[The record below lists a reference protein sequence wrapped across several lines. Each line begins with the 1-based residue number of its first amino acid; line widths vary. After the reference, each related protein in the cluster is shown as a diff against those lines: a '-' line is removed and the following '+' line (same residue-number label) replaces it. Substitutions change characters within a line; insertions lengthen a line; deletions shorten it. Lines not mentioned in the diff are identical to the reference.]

1 MPRSSHSSNKSKPST
16 YAPVPF
22 QNPMSSVGHPVPSAP
37 TFGQTLKEGFALG
50 TGSAIAHRMIS
61 SVFGAPTVNVQTPS
75 SSQAVQQPC
84 EKERTAFENCMKT
97 KSTDDFCG
105 EQQLSYTQCL
115 RLSKETIKYQ

>member
-1 MPRSSHSSNKSKPST
+1 MPRSSHPQTKSRPSP
-16 YAPVPF
+16 YAPVPIR
-22 QNPMSSVGHPVPSAP
+22 NPISNVAPLPSSAP

-50 TGSAIAHRMIS
+50 TGSAIAHRVVA
-61 SVFGAPTVNVQTPS
+61 SVFGAPTVNVQS

-105 EQQLSYTQCL
+105 EQQLTYTQCL
-115 RLSKETIKYQ
+115 RLSKESR

>member
-1 MPRSSHSSNKSKPST
+1 MPRSSYSSNKSKPSASA

-22 QNPMSSVGHPVPSAP
+22 RNPMSSVAHPVPSAP

-61 SVFGAPTVNVQTPS
+61 SVFGAPTVNVQSSS
-75 SSQAVQQPC
+75 SSQAVPEPC

-105 EQQLSYTQCL
+105 EQQLSYTQCI
-115 RLSKETIKYQ
+115 RLSKESH